1 MATEARKAQVGLFVI
16 GALLLA
22 VSAAIWLGAS
32 RYFADEVPMVTY
44 FSESVQGLEPGSAV
58 KYRGVPAGRVDE
70 IRIGPDGELIEV
82 VMSVKS
88 GVVQYLLFDP
98 TLRAQLQLSGITGLR
113 YVEIDRHAGDALDKS
128 PELTFKA
135 PYSIVRS
142 TPSSFAAIQE
152 ALEQIYDRVMS
163 IDLAGISS
171 DTRTTLQAADQLL
184 RDERLQT
191 TLSSLVELSE
201 SASRV
206 TRNVE
211 KITQG
216 VELAPV
222 VRELGETTKEAHAF
236 IAELHEGETG
246 EQLRSTLAEF
256 TGLARS
262 TQEFVVGL
270 QSTVDRLDRTVG
282 SLQRLTDQ
290 IAEHPSQLLFSSP
303 PEPRRGEQ

>member
-1 MATEARKAQVGLFVI
+1 MATEARKAQVGIFVI
-16 GALLLA
+16 GALALA

-88 GVVQYLLFDP
+88 SVVQYLLFDT

-128 PELTFKA
+128 PVLTFKA

-152 ALEQIYDRVMS
+152 ALEEIYDRVMS

-171 DTRTTLQAADQLL
+171 DARTTLQAADQVL
-184 RDERLQT
+184 RDERLQS
-191 TLSSLVELSE
+191 TLSSLAELSE

-206 TRNVE
+206 TLNVE

-222 VRELGETTKEAHAF
+222 VRELRETTKEAHAF
-236 IAELHEGETG
+236 IAELHQGETG

>member
-1 MATEARKAQVGLFVI
+1 MATEARKVQVGLFVI
-16 GALLLA
+16 GALALA

-70 IRIGPDGELIEV
+70 IRIAPDGELIEV

-113 YVEIDRHAGDALDKS
+113 YVEIDRHTGDALDKS

-163 IDLAGISS
+163 IDLAGISN

-184 RDERLQT
+184 RDDRLQA
-191 TLSSLVELSE
+191 TLSSIAELSE

-206 TRNVE
+206 TLNVE

-222 VRELGETTKEAHAF
+222 VRELRETTKEAHAF

-303 PEPRRGEQ
+303 PEPRRGEP

>member
-1 MATEARKAQVGLFVI
+1 VATEARKAQVGLFVI
-16 GALLLA
+16 GALVLA
-22 VSAAIWLGAS
+22 VVAAIWLGAS

-70 IRIGPDGELIEV
+70 IRIAPDGELIEV

-88 GVVQYLLFDP
+88 GVVQYLLFDT

-113 YVEIDRHAGDALDKS
+113 YVEIDRHSGDALDKA
-128 PELTFKA
+128 PELSFKA
-135 PYSIVRS
+135 PYTIVRS

-152 ALEQIYDRVMS
+152 ALEEIYDKVMS
-163 IDLAGISS
+163 VDLAGISS
-171 DTRTTLQAADQLL
+171 DMRTTLQAADQIL
-184 RDERLQT
+184 RDDRLQA
-191 TLSSLVELSE
+191 TLSNLAEVSE
-201 SASRV
+201 SAGRV

-211 KITQG
+211 KITDG

-222 VRELGETTKEAHAF
+222 VQDLRETTKEANAF
-236 IAELHEGETG
+236 IRDLHEGETG
-246 EQLRSTLAEF
+246 EELRTTLAELS
-256 TGLARS
+256 GLARS

-270 QSTVDRLDRTVG
+270 QGTVDRLDRTVG

-290 IAEHPSQLLFSSP
+290 IAEQPSQLLFSSP
-303 PEPRRGEQ
+303 PEPRRGEE

>member
-1 MATEARKAQVGLFVI
+1 MATEARKAQVGIFVI
-16 GALLLA
+16 GALALA
-22 VSAAIWLGAS
+22 VVAAIWLGAS

-70 IRIGPDGELIEV
+70 IRIAPDGELIEV
-82 VMSVKS
+82 LMSVKS
-88 GVVQYLLFDP
+88 SVVQYLIFD
-98 TLRAQLQLSGITGLR
+98 TSLRAQLQLSGITGLR
-113 YVEIDRHAGDALDKS
+113 YVEIDRHSGDALDKS

-135 PYSIVRS
+135 PYSIIRS

-152 ALEQIYDRVMS
+152 ALEQIYDKVMS
-163 IDLAGISS
+163 VDLGGISG
-171 DTRTTLQAADQLL
+171 DMRATLQAADQIL
-184 RDERLQT
+184 RDERLQA
-191 TLSSLVELSE
+191 TLTNLAEVSE
-201 SASRV
+201 SIGRV
-206 TRNVE
+206 SNNVE
-211 KITQG
+211 KITAG

-222 VRELGETTKEAHAF
+222 VRELSDTTKEAHAF
-236 IAELHEGETG
+236 IDDLHRGQTG
-246 EQLRSTLAEF
+246 EELRATLREF

-303 PEPRRGEQ
+303 PEPRRGEP